1 MKILVVEDE
10 HDLGLLLKEV
20 LENNNY
26 AVELSADGEEGLYM
40 ALNGPFDLEVLD
52 VLLPGLS
59 GWEVLEGMR
68 RKGCAT
74 PVLMLTALDG
84 VDNKI
89 RGFNLGADDYL
100 SKPFDMRELLA
111 RIQSL
116 LRRTGPVAAPTNELV
131 CGDLVLNMSDKS
143 VYRGSTKIELRK
155 KEYQILEYLMINRGR
170 VISKSELEDHIWN
183 EEDELWSDVIRSH
196 IKNLRKKIDGGYR
209 KKLIKTVRGMGY
221 EISEE

>member
-1 MKILVVEDE
+1 VKILVVEDE

-20 LENNNY
+20 LESNNY

-40 ALNGPFDLEVLD
+40 ALNGPFDLVVLD
-52 VLLPGLS
+52 ILMPGLS

-74 PVLMLTALDG
+74 PVLMLTALDS
-84 VDNKI
+84 VDSKI
-89 RGFNLGADDYL
+89 RGLNLGADDYL

-116 LRRTGPVAAPTNELV
+116 LRRTGPISAPTNELV
-131 CGDLVLNMSDKS
+131 CGDLVLNISDKS

-155 KEYQILEYLMINRGR
+155 KEYQILEYLMINRGS
-170 VISKSELEDHIWN
+170 VISKSELEDHVWN

>member
-20 LENNNY
+20 LESNNY
-26 AVELSADGEEGLYM
+26 AAELSAEGEEGLYM
-40 ALNGPFDLEVLD
+40 ALNGPFDLVVLD

-68 RKGCAT
+68 RKGCTT
-74 PVLMLTALDG
+74 PVLTLTALDS

-116 LRRTGPVAAPTNELV
+116 LRRTAPVAAPTNELV
-131 CGDLVLNMSDKS
+131 CGDLVLNISDKS

-155 KEYQILEYLMINRGR
+155 KEYQILEYLMINKRR

>member
-20 LENNNY
+20 LESNNY

-40 ALNGPFDLEVLD
+40 ALNGPFDLVVLD
-52 VLLPGLS
+52 ILMPGLS

-74 PVLMLTALDG
+74 PVLMLTALDS
-84 VDNKI
+84 VDSKI
-89 RGFNLGADDYL
+89 RGLNLGADDYL

-116 LRRTGPVAAPTNELV
+116 LRRTGPISAPTNELV
-131 CGDLVLNMSDKS
+131 CGDLVLNISDKS

-155 KEYQILEYLMINRGR
+155 KEYQILEYLMINRGS
-170 VISKSELEDHIWN
+170 VISKSELEDHVWN

>member
-40 ALNGPFDLEVLD
+40 ALNGPFDLVVLD

-116 LRRTGPVAAPTNELV
+116 LRRTGPVASPTNELV

-170 VISKSELEDHIWN
+170 VISKSELEDHI
-183 EEDELWSDVIRSH
+183 
-196 IKNLRKKIDGGYR
+196 
-209 KKLIKTVRGMGY
+209 
-221 EISEE
+221 

>member
-1 MKILVVEDE
+1 
-10 HDLGLLLKEV
+10 
-20 LENNNY
+20 
-26 AVELSADGEEGLYM
+26 M
-40 ALNGPFDLEVLD
+40 ALNGPFDLVVLD

>member
-1 MKILVVEDE
+1 VKILVVEDE

-40 ALNGPFDLEVLD
+40 ALNGPFDLVVLD

-116 LRRTGPVAAPTNELV
+116 LRRTGPVASSTNELV

>member
-40 ALNGPFDLEVLD
+40 ALNGPFDLVVLD

-116 LRRTGPVAAPTNELV
+116 LRRTGPVASSTNELV

>member
-40 ALNGPFDLEVLD
+40 ALNGPFDLVVLD

-59 GWEVLEGMR
+59 GWEVLEGKR

>member
-1 MKILVVEDE
+1 VKILVVEDE

-40 ALNGPFDLEVLD
+40 ALNGPFDLVVLD

>member
-1 MKILVVEDE
+1 LKILVVEDE

-40 ALNGPFDLEVLD
+40 ALNGPFDLVVLD

-116 LRRTGPVAAPTNELV
+116 LRRTGPVASPTNELV

>member
-1 MKILVVEDE
+1 VKILVVEDE

>member
-40 ALNGPFDLEVLD
+40 ALNGPFDLVVLD

-116 LRRTGPVAAPTNELV
+116 LRRTGPVASPTNELV

>member
-1 MKILVVEDE
+1 
-10 HDLGLLLKEV
+10 
-20 LENNNY
+20 
-26 AVELSADGEEGLYM
+26 
-40 ALNGPFDLEVLD
+40 
-52 VLLPGLS
+52 
-59 GWEVLEGMR
+59 MR

>member
-40 ALNGPFDLEVLD
+40 ALNGPFDLVVLD

-116 LRRTGPVAAPTNELV
+116 LRTTGPVAAPTNELV

>member
-1 MKILVVEDE
+1 LKILVVEDE

-40 ALNGPFDLEVLD
+40 ALNGPFDLVVLD

>member
-40 ALNGPFDLEVLD
+40 ALNGPFDLVVLD

>member
-1 MKILVVEDE
+1 VKILVVEDE

-40 ALNGPFDLEVLD
+40 ALNGPFDLVVLD

-116 LRRTGPVAAPTNELV
+116 LRRTGPVASPTNELV